1 MFQPVGSIMT
11 EINEGLFYTL
21 AQVTIALAGFSAVA
35 IGLVAQ
41 QNRDWGVFEKA
52 NAWCIFAFAVL
63 TFLASIIPVVLIEA
77 GLSVSL
83 ALMVG
88 LVPSALGGIPISY
101 LAIKVTHDLLKSD
114 EERKRIIGTFTGRI
128 IAYGARFWAIVA
140 MALIWLA
147 MCDFLIPRTEAV
159 YVGIVLMGIVLSL
172 THFAFFIGLSI
183 QSGSDPKN

>member
-1 MFQPVGSIMT
+1 MA

-77 GLSVSL
+77 GLDVST
-83 ALMVG
+83 ALMIG
-88 LVPSALGGIPISY
+88 LLPCALGGLPISY
-101 LAIKVTHDLLKSD
+101 LGIKVTHDLLSSEK
-114 EERKRIIGTFTGRI
+114 ERTRIVGTLTGRI

-140 MALIWLA
+140 MLLIWFA
-147 MCDFLIPRTEAV
+147 MFDFLVPRTEAV
-159 YVGIVLMGIVLSL
+159 YVGIILFGIILSL
-172 THFAFFIGLSI
+172 IHFAFFIGLSI
-183 QSGSDPKN
+183 QSDSDTKD

>member
-1 MFQPVGSIMT
+1 MT

-21 AQVTIALAGFSAVA
+21 AQITIALAGFSAVA

-52 NAWCIFAFAVL
+52 NAWCIFAFAVF

-77 GLSVSL
+77 GASL
-83 ALMVG
+83 GTALMVG

-101 LAIKVTHDLLKSD
+101 LAIKVTHNLLKSE
-114 EERKRIIGTFTGRI
+114 EERTRIVGTFTGRV
-128 IAYGARFWAIVA
+128 IAYGARFWAIAA
-140 MALIWLA
+140 MALIWLT
-147 MCDFLIPRTEAV
+147 MLDFLIPRTEAV
-159 YVGIVLMGIVLSL
+159 YVGTILFGIVLSL

-183 QSGSDPKN
+183 QSSSDAQN